1 MEGQNG
7 MADMREQRKMH
18 KLAGSLLL
26 NGAGI
31 LAAFGVAFGGL
42 FLVQASLAREA
53 DVLLRSGGMVEVPV
67 QQESMTSWEA
77 GQVEVVPDQLTQEEL
92 KLAVEKLERETEAC
106 PHEPW
111 PGQLTL
117 VEAIEC
123 GREWTESFLLP
134 HLGMEDY
141 LLPEYS
147 ANCYLWAWQS
157 DVEAGEENPVF
168 SYWNVWMSVR
178 GLEIDLTLNA
188 VTGQVLRV
196 VLTAGGQVPVEYQ
209 GKDKL
214 AALLAD
220 YADSFGLGGHYRIL
234 DGTDI
239 MASGWQMQQSV
250 GEGIYASVETSSV
263 AIAVSSADGL
273 YSGESTEIF
282 QLDLRLQTE

>member
-1 MEGQNG
+1 

-31 LAAFGVAFGGL
+31 LADFGVAFGGL

-53 DVLLRSGGMVEVPV
+53 NVLLRSGGMVEVPV

-77 GQVEVVPDQLTQEEL
+77 GQVEVVPARLTQEEL

-123 GREWTESFLLP
+123 GREWTEGFLLP

-141 LLPEYS
+141 LLPEYN

-168 SYWNVWMSVR
+168 SYWNVWMSVG
-178 GLEIDLTLNA
+178 GLEIGLTLNA

-196 VLTAGGQVPVEYQ
+196 VLTTGGQVPVEYQ

-234 DGTDI
+234 DVTDI

-250 GEGIYASVETSSV
+250 GEGIYASMETSSV
-263 AIAVSSADGL
+263 VIAASGENGH

-282 QLDLRLQTE
+282 HLDLRLQTE

>member
-1 MEGQNG
+1 

-53 DVLLRSGGMVEVPV
+53 NVLLRSGGMVEVPV

-77 GQVEVVPDQLTQEEL
+77 GQVEVVPARLTQEEL

-123 GREWTESFLLP
+123 GREWMESFLLP
-134 HLGMEDY
+134 HLGMEEY
-141 LLPEYS
+141 QMPEYNS
-147 ANCYLWAWQS
+147 NCYLWAWQS
-157 DVEAGEENPVF
+157 DVEAGEQNPVF
-168 SYWNVWMSVR
+168 SYWNVWTTAG

-188 VTGQVLRV
+188 VTGQVLRA
-196 VLTAGGQVPVEYQ
+196 VLTTGGRMPVEYR

-234 DGTDI
+234 DGTDT

-250 GEGIYASVETSSV
+250 GEGIYAAMETSSV
-263 AIAVSSADGL
+263 MLAVSTADGH
-273 YSGESTEIF
+273 YSGENTEIF
-282 QLDLRLQTE
+282 QLDLRLRTE